1 MKRQRI
7 ILASRSP
14 ARKAIL
20 KEAGLKIGVAYA
32 DIDESRL
39 PHESVQ
45 RYVMRVAYA
54 KAEKVASKYSPS
66 PQGERAGVRGLPAP
80 IIIGVDTVIAIGAH
94 ILGKPKD
101 RKEAARFLKKL
112 SGRWHKVYSGTVM
125 LDTMTG
131 KVQKRLV
138 ISKVKC
144 SSLTPKQIDWYIATG
159 EPFHAAGAYS
169 IQGKGRALIESVDG
183 CLTNIIGVSIPVVF
197 GMLKKCRVPLE

>member
-1 MKRQRI
+1 MRKV

-39 PHESVQ
+39 PHESVE
-45 RYVMRVAYA
+45 RYAMRVAYA
-54 KAEKVASKYSPS
+54 KAKKVAGKVE
-66 PQGERAGVRGLPAP
+66 GAP
-80 IIIGVDTVIAIGAH
+80 IIIGVDTVIAIGTH

-101 RKEAARFLKKL
+101 RKEAVRFLRKL
-112 SGRWHKVYSGTVM
+112 SGKWHKVYSGTVM
-125 LDTMTG
+125 LDTKTG
-131 KVQKRLV
+131 RVQKRLV
-138 ISKVKC
+138 VSKVKC
-144 SSLTPKQIDWYIATG
+144 SSLTPKQINWYIATG

-183 CLTNIIGVSIPVVF
+183 CLTNIIGVSIPVVT
-197 GMLKKCRVPLE
+197 GMLKKCGAIL